1 MPPPLLPQSLLR
13 LARLALLPLALLAFL
28 ALIRPVSAW
37 GKASSAS
44 STPGGAPLLTPVH
57 VREELTTFPYRGR
70 GDAFYSFH
78 APFPPSPSG
87 GPLMYWEILGAAAI
101 TAREGRDVVRLTS
114 AAQGLQGVVYA
125 EKKTG
130 SMDFNGYFDLL
141 LTSSPDSHEAADG
154 MGFFFTKNTPQKGS
168 AMGLAHT
175 FEGLGV
181 IVDTFSNSRKRHVPH
196 LFAYVSDGK
205 ALWNPD
211 ADGADIELT
220 SGCKLRMDTPTRV
233 HVQFLDRNLHVAV
246 SENGAH
252 HKWHSCFK
260 YNNVPLSF
268 TGGGWLAFA
277 GETGHFFGVHDVDT
291 AAFAVGDISEDVAVR
306 QKWLDNRAKLRVKRD
321 RDADRAELEEAMR
334 ANEARRNAEEE
345 EAQRLIEV
353 ADAEKRAAEKA
364 AAEKAATPAPPHTTV
379 AAASSA
385 AQQQATAEAPH
396 QAKATVPDAVVH
408 PELETAV
415 NREVTNLYY
424 DLAEVLRERAA
435 SSGGSAAPDAVLTSI
450 AGSMKSLGAMSAHM
464 MQEIDRQ
471 RDETEFVTTALKKL
485 HEVNE
490 ELNSFSSSFSNEIKT
505 LEDSTRDLRDGHDSL
520 KDDHEDTHYLLD
532 DHTTNVHDVLV
543 AISEAQPHGVLS
555 ILIFVC
561 LQTLLLAG
569 GMVVYK
575 MGPMRKAGGRV

>member
-1 MPPPLLPQSLLR
+1 MHPPLLRPSLL
-13 LARLALLPLALLAFL
+13 RLALLPLALLSLLPL
-28 ALIRPVSAW
+28 ASAW

-57 VREELTTFPYRGR
+57 VREELTTFPYSGR

-87 GPLMYWEILGAAAI
+87 GPLMYWDILGAAAI
-101 TAREGRDVVRLTS
+101 TSREGRDVVRLTS
-114 AAQGLQGVVYA
+114 AAQGLQGVVYTG
-125 EKKTG
+125 KKTR
-130 SMDFNGYFDLL
+130 SMDFNGYFDVL
-141 LTSSPDSHEAADG
+141 LTTSPDSHEVADG
-154 MGFFFTKNTPQKGS
+154 MGFFFTKDLPEKGS

-175 FEGLGV
+175 FEGFGV

-205 ALWNPD
+205 AQWNPD

-220 SGCKLRMDTPTRV
+220 AGCKLRMDTPTRI

-268 TGGGWLAFA
+268 SGGGWLAFA
-277 GETGHFFGVHDVDT
+277 GETGHYFGVHDVDT

-306 QKWLDNRAKLRVKRD
+306 QKWLDNRRKLRVKQ
-321 RDADRAELEEAMR
+321 DRAVERAEMEEAMR
-334 ANEARRNAEEE
+334 TDEARRNAEEQ

-353 ADAEKRAAEKA
+353 ADAEKRAAEKRA
-364 AAEKAATPAPPHTTV
+364 TEKAATQPPPHPTV

-385 AQQQATAEAPH
+385 AQQQATAQAPH
-396 QAKATVPDAVVH
+396 QARAAAHVADGHPVLEDAVD
-408 PELETAV
+408 
-415 NREVTNLYY
+415 REVDSLYH
-424 DLAEVLRERAA
+424 DLAEMLRDRAA
-435 SSGGSAAPDAVLTSI
+435 NPSGAAPDAVLTSI
-450 AGSMKSLGAMSAHM
+450 AGSMKSLGAMSSHL

-471 RDETEFVTTALKKL
+471 RDETESVTTALKTLHDVNSKL
-485 HEVNE
+485 NTYA
-490 ELNSFSSSFSNEIKT
+490 SSFSDEIKT
-505 LEDSTRDLRDGHDSL
+505 LHDSTHDLRDGHASL
-520 KDDHEDTHYLLD
+520 KDDHEDTNSLID
-532 DHTTNVHDVLV
+532 DHTTDVHDVLI

-555 ILIFVC
+555 MLIFIC
-561 LQTLLLAG
+561 LQTLLLAAG
-569 GMVVYK
+569 VVVYK
-575 MGPMRKAGGRV
+575 MGPPRKAGGRV